1 MTSLSPDVE
10 QNIASFVS
18 AAQSA
23 FGADLVSAILYGSAA
38 SGQMRA
44 TSDVNLL
51 LVLKQFAPQAANAL
65 REPMRMAHAA
75 LQMKVMFLLETELD
89 AAATAFAVKFAD
101 MAERHRVLF
110 GPDPFASLSP
120 SRAAL
125 IFRLRQILLNWQLHL
140 RERYVLVSLRPEKLV
155 PIIADSASPLRA
167 SAASIMQ
174 LRGQAPLPAKQALEV
189 LVQELIQALPPASGE
204 AGLQAALQHM
214 SHARETT
221 GLAEGQALPTLL
233 GLIKITEY
241 LRHCALQLD

>member
-44 TSDVNLL
+44 TSDVNMVLI
-51 LVLKQFAPQAANAL
+51 LKQFAPEAANAI
-65 REPMRMAHAA
+65 REPMRLAHAA
-75 LQMKVMFLLETELD
+75 LQMKVMFLLESELD
-89 AAATAFAVKFAD
+89 AATTAFAVKFAD

-110 GPDPFASLSP
+110 GPDPFTSLTP

-125 IFRLRQILLNWQLHL
+125 IHRLKQILLNLQLHL

-155 PIIADSASPLRA
+155 PVIADSASPLRA
-167 SAASIMQ
+167 SAASILQ
-174 LRGQAPLPAKQALEV
+174 LRGQAHLPAKQALEA
-189 LVQELIQALPPASGE
+189 LVQESGE
-204 AGLQAALQHM
+204 AGLQAALQQM
-214 SHARETT
+214 SHARENAS
-221 GLAEGQALPTLL
+221 LPEGQALPTLL
-233 GLIKITEY
+233 ALIKITEY